1 MINAKVIYTAVAFS
15 AVLGFAASPEV
26 APVLPTIKDS
36 CYQVSTV
43 EELYGFASAMNGS
56 NGFTK
61 DTVNVCMALN
71 ADITINKDVLNDTLG
86 LAKDTSAY
94 ILWKPPAQIKKT
106 MTILG
111 NGHTISGLV
120 AIQTNTEYPR
130 DKDWGFVGYAK
141 SIAISDFH
149 LKDAFIGDGPS
160 TVYHGVGGF
169 VGAGYVTVMG
179 SSFDGRVNAASRE
192 TGGFVG
198 DGSAFITNGRVGGKV
213 SGGTAGGFVG
223 KCDYRVEIKRSYNE
237 AAVHAS
243 QAGGFVG
250 EVYNSGKM
258 IHITESYNK
267 GTIST
272 NSWSNDA
279 SGFVGHVS
287 MADVI
292 IYNAYNAG
300 DILVSNNSGSL
311 VGTNQLG
318 GTGPGTLYIYNTF
331 NIGKMYGAADD
342 NRNYKGLVGGTL
354 GTYSKLE
361 NSFVLNDSLYNDAW
375 FYGEPVDAADFANG
389 NLLKKLQMYGTTF
402 TYYATVTDTVM
413 GLVWSQNVGVDP
425 HPVLAMAGDAI
436 VKKARPAN
444 WKVSVQGNAIVL
456 SGIRKGSL
464 FAVYDLQG
472 KVFER
477 GVATGATQMVEL
489 VRPGVYAVRVNG
501 NSQLVK
507 ILKSE

>member
-1 MINAKVIYTAVAFS
+1 MNGKIICSVAAFS
-15 AVLGFAASPEV
+15 TVWGFAANPEV
-26 APVLPTIKDS
+26 TPVLPMVQNS

-43 EELYGFASAMNGS
+43 EELYGFASAINGS
-56 NGFTK
+56 NGFKK
-61 DTVNVCMALN
+61 DTVNVCMSLN

-94 ILWKPPAQIKKT
+94 ILWTPPTHISNG

-120 AIQTNTEYPR
+120 AIQTNNGYP
-130 DKDWGFVGYAK
+130 KNEDWGFIGYA
-141 SIAISDFH
+141 SSLNISDFH
-149 LKDAFIGDGPS
+149 MKDSYIGDGPS
-160 TVYHGVGGF
+160 SVYHGVGGF
-169 VGAGYVTVMG
+169 VGSANATITG
-179 SSFDGRVNAASRE
+179 SSFDGRVESESRE

-198 DGSAFITNGRVGGKV
+198 DGSATVTHGRVGGKV

-223 KCDYRVEIKRSYNE
+223 KCAYRVDITKSYNE
-237 AAVHAS
+237 AAVHGRT
-243 QAGGFVG
+243 AGGFVG
-250 EVYNSGKM
+250 EAYNSGRT

-267 GTIST
+267 GAISGG
-272 NSWSNDA
+272 A

-287 MADVI
+287 MAYVI

-300 DILVSNNSGSL
+300 DILGSGSSGAL
-311 VGTNQLG
+311 VGTNQIG

-331 NIGKMYGAADD
+331 NIGKMYGAADSPS
-342 NRNYKGLVGGTL
+342 NYKGLVGGSL
-354 GTYSKLE
+354 GSSSKLE
-361 NSFVLNDSLYNDAW
+361 NSFVLNDSLYNEEW
-375 FYGEPVDAADFANG
+375 FYGEPVEAADFANG

-402 TYYATVTDTVM
+402 TYYATVKDTVM

-436 VKKARPAN
+436 VGQKRPAN
-444 WKVSVQGNAIVL
+444 GKVLVQGNAIVL
-456 SGIRKGSL
+456 AGVRKGSS

-472 KVFER
+472 KIFER
-477 GVATGATQMVEL
+477 GVTMGTMQTVKL
-489 VRPGVYAVRVNG
+489 DRPGVYVVRVNG